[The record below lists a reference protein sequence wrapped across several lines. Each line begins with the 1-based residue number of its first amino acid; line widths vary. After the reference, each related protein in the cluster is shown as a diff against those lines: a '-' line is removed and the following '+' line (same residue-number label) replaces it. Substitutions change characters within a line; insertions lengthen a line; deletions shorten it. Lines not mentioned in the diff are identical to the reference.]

1 MSTACPS
8 SIILRTT
15 LSNKSSAVAEIGD
28 RGHNR
33 HGPKRWGLPCPFR
46 AEPLT
51 MQTEQLKLLGVTE
64 NWLKGRRQR
73 VCIMVKFYH
82 SLEWSVSGFSTRSTV
97 IFDFYQWPR

>member
-1 MSTACPS
+1 
-8 SIILRTT
+8 
-15 LSNKSSAVAEIGD
+15 
-28 RGHNR
+28 
-33 HGPKRWGLPCPFR
+33 
-46 AEPLT
+46 